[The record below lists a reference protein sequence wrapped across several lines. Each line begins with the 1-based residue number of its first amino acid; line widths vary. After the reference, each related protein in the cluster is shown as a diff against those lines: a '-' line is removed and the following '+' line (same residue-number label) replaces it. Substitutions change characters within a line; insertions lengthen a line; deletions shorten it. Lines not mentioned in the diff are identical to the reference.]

1 MSVPTLGP
9 SAALAGV
16 PSGIQAQG
24 VWTGRRQLFVR
35 FADEAETATMFTSAA
50 LAGELKR
57 LSARSAYHSVSVSG
71 RDALG
76 NAEFLAK
83 ALEIWTPTLPVLL
96 DGDGQ
101 RPEVIREIGKR
112 FSMIQTTVDFSGPDA
127 SVERALETLAAS
139 RAVDRAHALVLSPT
153 SETTDGQLLRLVAR
167 AHEISDS
174 TILIVH
180 PPVQGTDLADRRWQS
195 VMEQGARAHADIRLV
210 MRIPPPAGMR

>member
-1 MSVPTLGP
+1 MSVPTVGP
-9 SAALAGV
+9 AAALAGV

-24 VWTGRRQLFVR
+24 VWAGRRQLFVR
-35 FADEAETATMFTSAA
+35 FADEAETATMFTAAA

-76 NAEFLAK
+76 NADFLAR
-83 ALEIWTPTLPVLL
+83 ALERWTPTLPVLL

-101 RPEVIREIGKR
+101 RPEVVRDIGKR
-112 FSMIQTTVDFSGPDA
+112 FSMIQTTVDFTGPDA
-127 SVERALETLAAS
+127 SIERALETLAAA
-139 RAVDRAHALVLSPT
+139 RAVDCAHALVLAPT
-153 SETTDGQLLRLVAR
+153 AETSDGQLLRLVGR

-180 PPVQGTDLADRRWQS
+180 PPAQGEELADRRWQT
-195 VMEQGARAHADIRLV
+195 VMEQAARSHADIRLV

>member
-1 MSVPTLGP
+1 MSAAMAGP

-24 VWTGRRQLFVR
+24 VWAGRRQLFVR
-35 FADEAETATMFTSAA
+35 FADEAETATMFTAAA
-50 LAGELKR
+50 LAGELTR

-83 ALEIWTPTLPVLL
+83 ALETWIPTLPVLL

-101 RPEVIREIGKR
+101 RPEVVKEIGKR
-112 FSMIQTTVDFSGPDA
+112 FSMIQTTVDFTGPDA

-139 RAVDRAHALVLSPT
+139 RAVDRAHALVLAPT
-153 SETTDGQLLRLVAR
+153 AETTDGQLLRLVAS
-167 AHEISDS
+167 AHAISDS
-174 TILIVH
+174 AILIVH
-180 PPVQGTDLADRRWQS
+180 PPAQGDELADRRWQA